1 MIAVIALVAALG
13 AIPPQ
18 NPAPAEPPAP
28 AVSPGLDLQVRLDRA
43 GFSPGEIDG
52 KPGSN
57 TRKALAAF
65 QRDAGLPVSGRPDT
79 ATLAALAEAAPGD
92 TVVAY
97 QVTAGDVEGPFIGSM
112 PDDMM
117 EKAGLPALGYTSA
130 LELMSER
137 FHASPA
143 LIESLNP
150 GLALAAGA
158 TVQVPNVRPRPDP
171 PAPAAGAKGGAQA
184 GTGAA
189 DKAAA
194 GKAAGATAPGVT
206 VTVSKSERSLTV
218 TGEDG
223 RVLLYAP
230 VTVGSVN
237 DPLPIGDWKVTGVHR
252 DPVFHYNPD
261 LFWDADPAH
270 AKAKIPPGPNN
281 PVGVVWIDLTRPHYG
296 LHGTPEPST
305 IGRTESHGCVRLTNW
320 DALHV
325 AALVAP
331 GTPVLFRP

>member
-1 MIAVIALVAALG
+1 MTAVIALVAALS
-13 AIPPQ
+13 AISPQ
-18 NPAPAEPPAP
+18 NPAPAEPPAA

-65 QRDAGLPVSGRPDT
+65 QRDAGLPATGQPDK

-97 QVTAGDVEGPFIGSM
+97 QVTAADVEGPFVESV

-117 EKAGLPALGYTSA
+117 EKAALPALGYTSA
-130 LELMSER
+130 LEMMSER

-158 TVQVPNVRPRPDP
+158 TVQVPNVRPEPDP
-171 PAPAAGAKGGAQA
+171 SAQPAGTKGDAKAAGTQGG
-184 GTGAA
+184 
-189 DKAAA
+189 AA
-194 GKAAGATAPGVT
+194 GKAAAPAARGVS
-206 VTVSKSERSLTV
+206 VTVSKGDRSLTV

-230 VTVGSVN
+230 VTVGSEN
-237 DPLPIGDWKVTGVHR
+237 DPLPLGDWKVTGVHR
-252 DPVFHYNPD
+252 DPVFNYNPD

-281 PVGVVWIDLTRPHYG
+281 PVGVVWIDLSRPHYG
-296 LHGTPEPST
+296 LHGTPVPST